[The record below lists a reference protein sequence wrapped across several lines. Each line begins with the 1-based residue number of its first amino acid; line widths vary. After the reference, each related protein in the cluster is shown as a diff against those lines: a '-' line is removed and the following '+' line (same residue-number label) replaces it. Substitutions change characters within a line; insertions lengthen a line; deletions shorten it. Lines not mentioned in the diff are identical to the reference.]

1 MPDERSLLTDE
12 MRAAVGQ
19 EFRWVTSFPIS
30 ANEIRRWAMA
40 VYYPALAPR
49 RFWDEAYAATTRFG
63 GLVAPEDFNPFAWM
77 TASPE
82 PGTGAA
88 PGRPWPEPELG
99 LPDPPARANIIAGMD
114 VEYTGVGMRPGDV
127 VRSVTSLGGYRER
140 EGRLGLMLET
150 TTEERWTNQRDE
162 LIRTSHIYLLR
173 YR

>member
-12 MRAAVGQ
+12 MRAAVGR
-19 EFRWVTSFPIS
+19 EFRWITSFPIS

-40 VYYPALAPR
+40 VYWPGLPPR
-49 RFWDEAYAATTRFG
+49 RFWDEAHAATTPFG

-77 TASPE
+77 TASPG
-82 PGTGAA
+82 PGEGAA

-114 VEYTGVGMRPGDV
+114 VEYTGIGMRPGDV

-162 LIRTSHIYLLR
+162 LIRTSHIHLLR